1 MIIKYTTTKIL
12 NYDMFKFTKYVN
24 SYMTKTSNKLK
35 SSQKNKNN
43 KTIPKNLEKKQYL
56 ESLSELKQ
64 SIKDNP

>member
-1 MIIKYTTTKIL
+1 
-12 NYDMFKFTKYVN
+12 MFKFIKYVN
-24 SYMTKTSNKLK
+24 QYVTKTLNKSK

-64 SIKDNP
+64 SLKDNSKL